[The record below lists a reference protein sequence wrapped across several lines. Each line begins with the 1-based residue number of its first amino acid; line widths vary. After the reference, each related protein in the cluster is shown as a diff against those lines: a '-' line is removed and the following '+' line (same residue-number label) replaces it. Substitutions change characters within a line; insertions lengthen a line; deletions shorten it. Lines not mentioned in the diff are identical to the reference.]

1 MGILLERA
9 HRNELQNALLHV
21 LKAVMVA
28 FQHVSSRGNVHGML
42 VVNAPRQVE
51 HAFDVVLHHGALR
64 RTGLR
69 ACQPLQLLLRA
80 LARFAGDRRS
90 RQTGFILGNIVV
102 VFAQFFLYHVQLL
115 AQEII
120 TVVVI
125 DLLVHAALNLLLDI
139 ADLKLSGENIAHQ
152 LNAQLRVDAFQY
164 GLAVVQIVQHIC
176 GDQIGQ
182 RAGVAFSA
190 HSLPKLRADVL
201 LRRRVSVKQSPR
213 RARPRAHLGG
223 KLHPLPGNL
232 ADFGLNH
239 AVEFIGAHHN
249 RAGKPVHKQTKH
261 AVRHLTH
268 LTHLYNGSHR
278 IQIRKLRIFL
288 HAVPLRHDKQPL
300 IRAHGR
306 IQRSD
311 RFLPSGVK
319 VHHRA
324 RINHHPSKGYGG
336 NSAFTDGLF
345 FLDLQ
350 AYFLQ

>member
-1 MGILLERA
+1 MAEAGSPRMSDAILSISSNRHTGFIEPHCLMAEMMRPGMARDIRAPVSAKLGFIVHAAQRHLTEFLLQRPRDRPRDARLSYARRAHKAENRPMGILLERA

-120 TVVVI
+120 AVVVI
-125 DLLVHAALNLLLDI
+125 DPLVHAALNLLLDI
-139 ADLKLSGENIAHQ
+139 ADLKLASENIAHQ

-164 GLAVVQIVQHIC
+164 GLAVVQIVQP
-176 GDQIGQ
+176 
-182 RAGVAFSA
+182 
-190 HSLPKLRADVL
+190 HSR
-201 LRRRVSVKQSPR
+201 
-213 RARPRAHLGG
+213 
-223 KLHPLPGNL
+223 
-232 ADFGLNH
+232 
-239 AVEFIGAHHN
+239 
-249 RAGKPVHKQTKH
+249 
-261 AVRHLTH
+261 
-268 LTHLYNGSHR
+268 
-278 IQIRKLRIFL
+278 
-288 HAVPLRHDKQPL
+288 
-300 IRAHGR
+300 
-306 IQRSD
+306 RSD
-311 RFLPSGVK
+311 RPARRGRVLRSQPAEAPCRCSPSSPRIGQTVAAPCAST
-319 VHHRA
+319 RA
-324 RINHHPSKGYGG
+324 PRW
-336 NSAFTDGLF
+336 
-345 FLDLQ
+345 
-350 AYFLQ
+350 